1 MDRDGRRRRREQPG
15 GGPQRA
21 DARLETAGDFAPDR
35 GQPLHLAAL
44 VAARGHDGLELREV
58 FLEALAVGGGLPEE
72 LVDVGAVIAAPADP
86 ERRRPLPLVNHL
98 M

>member
-1 MDRDGRRRRREQPG
+1 MRRRRPEQPG

-21 DARLETAGDFAPDR
+21 DTRRQQPGDFAPDR

-44 VAARGHDGLELREV
+44 VAARGHDGLESRDI

-86 ERRRPLPLVNHL
+86 TPASPPPW
-98 M
+98 